1 MAADERVNRFLA
13 WRLPDD
19 FGPDAGISFTPNPRF
34 PHAWPT
40 GTNLLTAIQAQAM
53 FDHCAPP
60 CTWTLDDDEHG
71 IWQTTCGTA
80 WSFTE
85 GGPEDNSCNYCH
97 KCGGALVIVR
107 PEPEADDD
115 EDAV

>member
-1 MAADERVNRFLA
+1 MLM
-13 WRLPDD
+13 
-19 FGPDAGISFTPNPRF
+19 FGEQICHVSTCQRAECV
-34 PHAWPT
+34 AT
-40 GTNLLTAIQAQAM
+40 GACHGEVKPKRAEV
-53 FDHCAPP
+53 

-71 IWQTTCGTA
+71 IWQTTCDTA
-80 WSFTE
+80 WSFID

-115 EDAV
+115 DDAV